1 MFYDDGLSAA
11 KAPYRPGSEKRCSA
25 TAAQCSAGPSATGPG
40 CRYQK
45 TTSGDGQ
52 PISAMVDAFGA
63 VGVRH
68 WRGRT
73 ARRRCE
79 RWIGSLI
86 DDVRADRMDV
96 SETEAV
102 GRSQLSEPPTNANSI
117 ARWPR
122 WKH

>member
-1 MFYDDGLSAA
+1 MTMGCPPRRRHTGPDPKNAARRRRHSAL
-11 KAPYRPGSEKRCSA
+11 PGHLRL
-25 TAAQCSAGPSATGPG
+25 GPG